1 MSKIPSLHFQIEIW
15 AIVFSIS
22 ALINFK
28 IVYIWPIWPKV
39 WTRRFGLQFFCFVFF
54 SSTRELHSAWD
65 FEYWKFLFFVKLWL
79 ILSQLELPRTEVQK
93 CSHSVKRCI
102 SALSFFIPHSWYH
115 PLSLETCNPP
125 TSSWHHP
132 LRGNTRFYNDTL
144 E

>member
-1 MSKIPSLHFQIEIW
+1 MSKIPSLDFQIEIW
-15 AIVFSIS
+15 AIVFSVS
-22 ALINFK
+22 SLINFK

-39 WTRRFGLQFFCFVFF
+39 WTRGFGLQFLCFVLFF
-54 SSTRELHSAWD
+54 SSTRELHSVWD

-79 ILSQLELPRTEVQK
+79 FCPNWSYQGQK
-93 CSHSVKRCI
+93 YRNVAIGWKGV
-102 SALSFFIPHSWYH
+102 SALFLFSSPILDITPFLRNMQ
-115 PLSLETCNPP
+115 PL